1 MMVLH
6 PSFRVFYWTPEM
18 IPWIKI
24 ETSLPRKPEVMQL
37 AEILGIDEFAVVGH
51 LVCFWSWV
59 DENVSSECPVVIGT
73 KKGLD
78 RVAGRDGFADAM
90 IAVGWL
96 EMDGNSVSIP
106 HLEYHLSKGAKTRAM
121 EARKKSNQRA
131 AGQKADKCPD
141 AIGTKTGRDG
151 GPDKSRVDESRV
163 VEQQTQEHTPKA
175 VRSVFRKPSVQDV
188 AEYVTSI
195 CADIDP
201 QTFVDHYEANGWR
214 VGGKAA
220 MKDWKAAV
228 RTWHKR
234 REEQRDHEQ
243 SNNAVK
249 AGWTAQARQDAQWA
263 VFAEFDAAAR
273 RDAERR
279 AAASGGGGSTGYLSG
294 DHATLFGEEQGA
306 DDPL

>member
-1 MMVLH
+1 
-6 PSFRVFYWTPEM
+6 M
-18 IPWIKI
+18 IPWIKV

-37 AEILGIDEFAVVGH
+37 AELLGIDEFAVVGH

-78 RVAGRDGFADAM
+78 RVAGRDGFSDAM
-90 IAVGWL
+90 ISVGWL
-96 EMDGNSVSIP
+96 EMEGNSVSIP
-106 HLEYHLSKGAKTRAM
+106 HLEYHLSKGAKTRAI
-121 EARKKSNQRA
+121 EARKKIKQRA

-141 AIGTKTGRDG
+141 GSGTKSGHHG
-151 GPDKSRVDESRV
+151 GPDKSRGDESRV
-163 VEQQTQEHTPKA
+163 VEQQTQEHTAKP
-175 VRSVFRKPSVQDV
+175 VRSVFRRPSVQDV

-201 QTFVDHYEANGWR
+201 QTFVDHYEANGWKI
-214 VGGKAA
+214 GGKAP

-263 VFAEFDAAAR
+263 AFAEFDAMCKRDDEREAAR
-273 RDAERR
+273 L
-279 AAASGGGGSTGYLSG
+279 AASGEGGGEHNRLGN
-294 DHATLFGEEQGA
+294 HATLFSEE
-306 DDPL
+306 

>member
-1 MMVLH
+1 M
-6 PSFRVFYWTPEM
+6 T

-37 AEILGIDEFAVVGH
+37 ADILGIDEFAVVGH

-59 DENVSSECPVVIGT
+59 DENVSLECPFVSGT
-73 KKGLD
+73 KRGLD
-78 RVAGRDGFADAM
+78 RVAGRDGFTDAM
-90 IAVGWL
+90 VTVGWL
-96 EMDGNSVSIP
+96 KMDGGSVSIP
-106 HLEYHLSKGAKTRAM
+106 HLEYHLDQSAKTRAL
-121 EARKKSNQRA
+121 EARKKARQRSKGHA
-131 AGQKADKCPD
+131 SAECPD
-141 AIGTKTGRDG
+141 TIGTKSGQQG
-151 GPDKSRVDESRV
+151 GPEKRREEKRR
-163 VEQQTQEHTPKA
+163 EETQTQEHAAKP

-201 QTFVDHYEANGWR
+201 QTFIDHYDANGWKI
-214 VGGKAA
+214 GGKAP

-243 SNNAVK
+243 SSNAVK

-273 RDAERR
+273 RDNERR
-279 AAASGGGGSTGYLSG
+279 AAASSGGGGAGYLSG
-294 DHATLFGEEQGA
+294 DHASLFGEESGA
-306 DDPL
+306 DDAI